1 MRMMMTKNIAIGLAA
16 TLGIAALANA
26 APLISASP
34 APDAPQAQ
42 APQTDWTKRVTLSE
56 SGGHILGNPLAR
68 KRLVEYVSYSCPHCA
83 TYAAQSAAAI
93 ENRYITK
100 GDVSVEVRSF
110 VRDPFDYTA
119 ALLARCGPQS
129 KFFGNHRAI
138 LSQQKQWMARA
149 ASPDPI
155 AQKRWQTPDT
165 GKRLQYI
172 ASDTGLRALMQKR
185 GYTDSMIDQCLADEI
200 EQSKLLDMTRYAVDT
215 VKIEGTPAFTLN
227 DKYLAKTHSWR
238 ALEPQLRS
246 AFGGL

>member
-1 MRMMMTKNIAIGLAA
+1 MRIMMTKNIVIGLAA
-16 TLGIAALANA
+16 TLGIAALASAAPKADDNA
-26 APLISASP
+26 APNG
-34 APDAPQAQ
+34 PQSE
-42 APQTDWTKRVTLSE
+42 APQTDWTKRVTVSK

-100 GDVSVEVRSF
+100 GSVSVEVRSF
-110 VRDPFDYTA
+110 VRDQFDYAA
-119 ALLARCGPQS
+119 ALLARCGPPA

-138 LSQQKQWMARA
+138 LAQQKQWLARA
-149 ASPDPI
+149 SSPDPI
-155 AQKRWQTPDT
+155 AQKRWQTADN

-185 GYTDSMIDQCLADEI
+185 GYNDAMIDQCLADEVA
-200 EQSKLLDMTRYAVDT
+200 QSKLLDMTRYAIDT
-215 VKIEGTPAFTLN
+215 VKIQGTPAFTLN
-227 DKYLAKTHSWR
+227 NKYLPKTHSWR